1 MISLFLFKKQKE
13 RVVLKT
19 LLGYASKYGAT
30 KQYTPVL
37 ADMLEGE
44 VDVVNLKEIKQ
55 IDFSQYHKVIIF
67 SAVYAGDV
75 PKYVKKFGKKYH
87 MELLQRHFG
96 ICFCC
101 MTEIYNQIKGY
112 ALNSFSRDLVNH
124 AACIASIGGYFQ
136 YDKMTSVERKLLK
149 IATKNQAYKKG
160 ELIQLDGKTNFSTIE
175 EYKIQAFANKM
186 NSILVEQNV
195 NG

>member
-1 MISLFLFKKQKE
+1 MGIKLSI
-13 RVVLKT
+13 

-30 KQYTPVL
+30 EQYAPVL
-37 ADMLEGE
+37 ANMLEGE
-44 VDVVNLKEIKQ
+44 VEIVNLKEIKEV
-55 IDFSQYHKVIIF
+55 DFSKYKKVVLF

-75 PKYVKKFGKKYH
+75 PKYVKKFGKKYQQ
-87 MELLQRHFG
+87 ELLERHFG

-112 ALNSFSRDLVNH
+112 ALNSFSRELVNH

-136 YDKMTSVERKLLK
+136 YEKMTAMERKLLK
-149 IATKNQAYKKG
+149 VATKNQAYRKG
-160 ELIQLDGKTNFSTIE
+160 ELIQLDGKTNFCTIE

-186 NSILVEQNV
+186 NEI
-195 NG
+195 

>member
-1 MISLFLFKKQKE
+1 MISLFLCQKTKE
-13 RVVLKT
+13 ELKLST
-19 LLGYASKYGAT
+19 LLAYASKYGAT
-30 KQYTPVL
+30 KQYAPVL

-44 VDVVNLKEIKQ
+44 IDIVDLKESTK
-55 IDFSQYHKVIIF
+55 IDFSKYNKVVIF

-75 PKYVKKFGKKYH
+75 PKYVKKFGKKYQQ
-87 MELLQRHFG
+87 ELLERHFG

-136 YDKMTSVERKLLK
+136 YDKMSAMERKLLK
-149 IATKNQAYKKG
+149 VATKNQAYKKG
-160 ELIQLDGKTNFSTIE
+160 ELIQLDGKTNFCTIE

-186 NSILVEQNV
+186 NGILIEEKEKS
-195 NG
+195 